1 MSSTETDTDYELHE
15 RIETVAEAT
24 AERDELVTLSVP
36 ADDSLGNARERVE
49 TEHASADYID
59 SDEASTH
66 LTDALERVRR
76 TLHEYEEL
84 PDNGLVVYAGV
95 LDGDL
100 TDFVFDD
107 LPSPVEDEVFVQSN
121 EFDTDPLDVAADDAP
136 TYGLLVVERGG
147 AVLGWL
153 EDDRIDLEETYDS
166 DVMGKTRAG
175 GQSEGR
181 FERERERQ
189 AEEFYDTVADAAA
202 RTFLDDPS
210 ATASSAEA
218 EELGEQKRSA
228 NGESDDDGNGD
239 GDGNS
244 DRSHRDDDSRIDGL
258 LVGGTTVTAEQFLE
272 EADLDHRLEERLV
285 GPFSVEYASEQGL
298 RQLVEN
304 AEDHLEDA
312 QHARAR
318 EALERF
324 FTELQADGEGETE
337 ATYGRE
343 EVDRALEFDAVE
355 TLLVAETLD
364 VEEIRELEERVTDA
378 GGECLVVS
386 TGFEAGQRL
395 EQAFGGVAALLRFP
409 VE

>member
-1 MSSTETDTDYELHE
+1 MSSTETETDYELHE
-15 RIETVAEAT
+15 RIETVVDAT
-24 AERDELVTLSVP
+24 AERDELVTLSIP
-36 ADDSLGNARERVE
+36 ADDSLGSARERVE

-95 LDGDL
+95 LDGDI

-153 EDDRIDLEETYDS
+153 EDDRVVLEETHDS
-166 DVMGKTRAG
+166 DVMGKARAG

-218 EELGEQKRSA
+218 EELREQKRSA
-228 NGESDDDGNGD
+228 NGESDDTTDT
-239 GDGNS
+239 
-244 DRSHRDDDSRIDGL
+244 DDDSRIDGL

-318 EALERF
+318 ETLERF
-324 FTELQADGEGETE
+324 FTELQADGEGETA

-409 VE
+409 IE

>member
-1 MSSTETDTDYELHE
+1 MSSTETDYEFHE
-15 RIETVAEAT
+15 RIETVADAT

-36 ADDSLGNARERVE
+36 ADDSLGSARERVE
-49 TEHASADYID
+49 TEHASAEYID
-59 SDEASTH
+59 SDETSTQ

-95 LDGDL
+95 LEGEL
-100 TDFVFDD
+100 IDFVFDD

-121 EFDTDPLDVAADDAP
+121 EFDTDPLNAAADDAP

-147 AVLGWL
+147 AALGWL
-153 EDDRIDLEETYDS
+153 EDDRVVLEETYDS

-189 AEEFYDTVADAAA
+189 LEDFFDTVADAAA
-202 RTFLDDPS
+202 RTFLHDSS
-210 ATASSAEA
+210 ATESSAEA
-218 EELGEQKRSA
+218 EELTDRRA
-228 NGESDDDGNGD
+228 D

-244 DRSHRDDDSRIDGL
+244 DDAADDSRIDGL

-272 EADLDHRLEERLV
+272 DADLDHRLAERVV

-298 RQLVEN
+298 QQLVE
-304 AEDHLEDA
+304 AADDHLEDA

-343 EVDRALEFDAVE
+343 DVDRALEFDAVE

-364 VEEIRELEERVTDA
+364 VEEIRALEARATDA

-386 TGFEAGQRL
+386 AGFEEGRRL
-395 EQAFGGVAALLRFP
+395 ERAFGGVAALLRFP
-409 VE
+409 IE

>member
-1 MSSTETDTDYELHE
+1 MSSTETETDYELHE
-15 RIETVAEAT
+15 RIETVADAT

-36 ADDSLGNARERVE
+36 ADDSLGSARERVE

-95 LDGDL
+95 LGGDI

-153 EDDRIDLEETYDS
+153 EDDRVVLEETHDS

-218 EELGEQKRSA
+218 EELREQKRSA
-228 NGESDDDGNGD
+228 NGESDDTTDT
-239 GDGNS
+239 
-244 DRSHRDDDSRIDGL
+244 DDDSRIDGL

-409 VE
+409 IE